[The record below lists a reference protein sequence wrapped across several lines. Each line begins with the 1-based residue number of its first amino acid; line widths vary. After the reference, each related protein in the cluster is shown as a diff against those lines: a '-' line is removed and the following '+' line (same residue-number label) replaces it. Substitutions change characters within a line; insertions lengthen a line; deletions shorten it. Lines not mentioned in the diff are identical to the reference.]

1 MAIALTFPSPLAGR
15 GAGKG
20 HFDLTNQKSF
30 DYLSGH
36 STLMPF
42 DLIFYS
48 VHGARA
54 RRKNRRTFVPHC
66 GFMRSL
72 VALFVIL
79 WDAISTKNK
88 FSISRALQG
97 GLSFVTMRSCALWR
111 SPKHGGF
118 RPPAWRGMPAAHLK
132 FSHNVNCQNQLTGLG
147 RHPFGFAN

>member
-1 MAIALTFPSPLAGR
+1 MAIALTFPSPQAGR

-88 FSISRALQG
+88 FSISR
-97 GLSFVTMRSCALWR
+97 LSAGWTA
-111 SPKHGGF
+111 K
-118 RPPAWRGMPAAHLK
+118 PAAHLK
-132 FSHNVNCQNQLTGLG
+132 FSHNVNCQKHLTALG
-147 RHPFGFAN
+147 RCAYAFAN